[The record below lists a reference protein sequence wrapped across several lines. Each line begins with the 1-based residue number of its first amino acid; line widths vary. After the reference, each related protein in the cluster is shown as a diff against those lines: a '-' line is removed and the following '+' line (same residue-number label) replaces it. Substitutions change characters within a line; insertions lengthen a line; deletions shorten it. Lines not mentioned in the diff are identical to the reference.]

1 MTQVNENASQS
12 DASDD
17 DDDDRNIGAEYNFAT
32 DNKLDNSFSDEDDLE
47 NNFPDQQI
55 VARRSNTIKKRNEN
69 PQALAL

>member
-1 MTQVNENASQS
+1 MTQVNENASQI

-47 NNFPDQQI
+47 NNFAD
-55 VARRSNTIKKRNEN
+55 
-69 PQALAL
+69 